1 MKNLTLLLIILCS
14 YSAIS
19 QKKHWI
25 NSRENSVDSKSKATA
40 YLTKAKI
47 KNTESYLVKYYKLN
61 DSIYKEQVFKTGGLN
76 IKHDKYIDY
85 NSKGD
90 TTIIG
95 NYKDN
100 RKNGGWIYINHPSL
114 YSSKINFADGNKEGK
129 TVELQANGDTILVG
143 NYLNGLE
150 HGKWS
155 YYSEEKK
162 IFRTLNYHNGIMDGQ
177 QILFYK
183 DNQPREITKFSQ
195 GRFFSTKLFNQ
206 KGEEVEELNDNY
218 EYFLFDQE
226 PTFTSPYGSL
236 PAFTNV
242 KALYP
247 PSRKPHASLE
257 KEAIRVISS
266 MPKFNP
272 AVIYGRQVKF
282 NLKVPINFQ

>member
-1 MKNLTLLLIILCS
+1 
-14 YSAIS
+14 
-19 QKKHWI
+19 
-25 NSRENSVDSKSKATA
+25 
-40 YLTKAKI
+40 
-47 KNTESYLVKYYKLN
+47 
-61 DSIYKEQVFKTGGLN
+61 
-76 IKHDKYIDY
+76 
-85 NSKGD
+85 
-90 TTIIG
+90 
-95 NYKDN
+95 
-100 RKNGGWIYINHPSL
+100 
-114 YSSKINFADGNKEGK
+114 
-129 TVELQANGDTILVG
+129 VELQANGDTILVG

-162 IFRTLNYHNGIMDGQ
+162 IFRTLNYHNGTMDGQ

-236 PAFTNV
+236 PASPYEASLNSQKRMNEYIIRNTKYPQTARENGFRGRVYVSFDVEKDGAITNV